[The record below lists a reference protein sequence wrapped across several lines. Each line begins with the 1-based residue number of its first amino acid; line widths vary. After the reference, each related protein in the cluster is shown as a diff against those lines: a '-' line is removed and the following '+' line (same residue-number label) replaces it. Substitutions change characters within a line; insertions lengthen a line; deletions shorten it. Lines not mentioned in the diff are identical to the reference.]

1 MDRLERFVARRRR
14 LVLATWPAAVLV
26 SVPFASRQTEHLTE
40 GGFET
45 AGSGS
50 QVVADALARDFP
62 GMQPE
67 DLAIVFDN
75 RKRDQAALA
84 AAFERVER
92 EGFED
97 VEGVRLNPEAL
108 SQARAAGDRDVVVM
122 PLIVEGGCDEAVDA
136 AAVIPRTSRSA
147 RGAVPLHV
155 VGPSS
160 GPGCRSS
167 RRRTSSGR
175 G

>member
-75 RKRDQAALA
+75 RRGDSTALGA
-84 AAFERVER
+84 TIERVQR

-97 VEGVRLNPEAL
+97 VAGVRPGPCGAGR
-108 SQARAAGDRDVVVM
+108 RA
-122 PLIVEGGCDEAVDA
+122 GG
-136 AAVIPRTSRSA
+136 
-147 RGAVPLHV
+147 G
-155 VGPSS
+155 
-160 GPGCRSS
+160 
-167 RRRTSSGR
+167 
-175 G
+175 